1 MYRFFSIAVML
12 NWLAVLCVLGIV
24 GFGLENGSGGMIAAL
39 NETLSGEAGL
49 QLPAVTAKLLT
60 NAAVLTVMIA
70 AVWALLAII
79 FAAPNGVENNQLD
92 LVIML
97 SMGICLC
104 VFAVILALAIYT
116 SAAVLSAMVCIAS
129 FATILAGIAHRVF
142 MIEAEGRKMPVPAN
156 EGFGLAGARN
166 MQRPNANLAMSTN
179 MTANRNNRFVPKR
192 NFQPMN

>member
-24 GFGLENGSGGMIAAL
+24 GLGLENGSGGMIAAL

-49 QLPAVTAKLLT
+49 QLQAVTAKLLT
-60 NAAVLTVMIA
+60 NAAVLTVMVA

-92 LVIML
+92 FVIML
-97 SMGICLC
+97 SLGVCLC

-142 MIEAEGRKMPVPAN
+142 VIEAEGRKMSVPAN

-166 MQRPNANLAMSTN
+166 MQRPNANLAV
-179 MTANRNNRFVPKR
+179 TANRNNRFVPKR